1 MKKVGKI
8 RADELVVKLGLCESR
23 TQAQA
28 SILAGQVRMGTEKID
43 KASRMLS
50 QESLLTIKRPPPYV
64 GRGGLKMESFFK
76 QFPLSVQGLDILDL
90 GASTGGFSDFLLQ
103 QGAQSATCVDVGHGQ
118 LHYKLRT
125 NPKVTNL
132 EKTNLRHLTPEK
144 LPLSPFPLVVMD
156 LSFISLSK
164 VLVRAWSFLSTG
176 GSMIAL
182 VKPQFECTKMEAD
195 RGHGIIRDQSIQ
207 QRVLKEIS
215 EFANDYLTDSE
226 LYAQTE
232 SSPKGTDGNLEYF
245 LAWKKSE

>member
-1 MKKVGKI
+1 MEKIGKI

-28 SILAGQVRMGTEKID
+28 CILAGQVRMGTEKID

-50 QESLLTIKRPPPYV
+50 QDSLLTINRPPPYV

-76 QFPLSVQGLDILDL
+76 QYPMTVRGLDILDL

-144 LPLSPFPLVVMD
+144 LKFCPFPLVVMD

-164 VLVRAWSFLSTG
+164 VLVRAWSFLSAG

-182 VKPQFECTKMEAD
+182 VKPQFECTKTEAD
-195 RGHGIIRDQSIQ
+195 RGRGIIRDQSIQ

-215 EFANDYLTDSE
+215 EFANDCLTNSE
-226 LYAQTE
+226 LFAQME
-232 SSPKGTDGNLEYF
+232 SSPRGTDGNLEYF
-245 LAWKKSE
+245 LGWKKNF